1 MDNLGRRKLLSVLCH
16 GSIFLSSLF
25 VSIRIPIAVLFITD
39 DPILKET
46 VKEALD
52 FHINLYL
59 YAAIFA
65 LLILVATGILLLIM
79 LGVVTFLMPI
89 VALVRVLTEPSQPY
103 RYPFIFRLV

>member
-1 MDNLGRRKLLSVLCH
+1 MDKLGQRKLLSGLCH

-25 VSIRIPIAVLFITD
+25 VSIGIPIAVLFITD

-46 VKEALD
+46 VKEGLN
-52 FHINLYL
+52 FYINLYL
-59 YAAIFA
+59 YAVIFA
-65 LLILVATGILLLIM
+65 LLILVAIGIPLLIM

-89 VALVRVLTEPSQPY
+89 VASVKVPTEPSQPY